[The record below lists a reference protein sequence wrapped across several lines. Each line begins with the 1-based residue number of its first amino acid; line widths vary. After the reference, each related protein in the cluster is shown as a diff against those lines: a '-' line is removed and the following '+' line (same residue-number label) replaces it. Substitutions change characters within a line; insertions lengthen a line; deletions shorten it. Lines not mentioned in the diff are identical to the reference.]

1 MCNDGYSTVEI
12 GAHRYHGSYRV
23 MLEMDIY
30 VAGGSNC
37 DFTWFQQLNDAV
49 EHMLSVAVFCF

>member
-1 MCNDGYSTVEI
+1 
-12 GAHRYHGSYRV
+12 

-30 VAGGSNC
+30 VAGWSNC